1 MADENTGLIPSRNES
16 DEKTGKL
23 FTSRTFTRDH
33 TRFAAMLPGYLA
45 AYIVPGRALA
55 PSVIEAVMTT
65 MNSYNTCPYCSGL
78 HGQLARMAGV
88 DDIDKTLPHVIY
100 ATKFA
105 QEAGRGEGE
114 RAAFV
119 TLEQALGKAKAS
131 SVHYLC
137 WALHWGKTTG
147 NSINN
152 ARTKVLSCDI
162 CAISALD
169 ILLLLW
175 YGPLFLVIGILN
187 MILTKMPPVAGLIS
201 TVLGAVL
208 WVPQALFIGPL
219 GIICIIL
226 HCGVV

>member
-1 MADENTGLIPSRNES
+1 MADENTGLISSPSDD

-23 FTSRTFTRDH
+23 FTARTFTRDH
-33 TRFAAMLPGYLA
+33 TRFASMLPGYLA

-55 PSVIEAVMTT
+55 PAVIESVMVT
-65 MNSYNTCPYCSGL
+65 MNSYNTCPYCDGL
-78 HGQLARMAGV
+78 HGQLARMAGANE
-88 DDIDKTLPHVIY
+88 IDETLPHVIY
-100 ATKFA
+100 AKKFA

-114 RAAFV
+114 RIAFV
-119 TLEQALGKAKAS
+119 TLEQAIGKAKGAS
-131 SVHYLC
+131 VKYLC
-137 WALHWGKTTG
+137 WALLWGKTTG

-152 ARTKVLSCDI
+152 ALTKVLSRDMGT
-162 CAISALD
+162 ISALD

-175 YGPLFLVIGILN
+175 YGPLFLVISILN
-187 MILTKMPPVAGLIS
+187 TILAKMPHVAGFIS

>member
-1 MADENTGLIPSRNES
+1 MADENTRLTSSPSDG
-16 DEKTGKL
+16 DEKTGKI
-23 FTSRTFTRDH
+23 FTTRTFTREH

-55 PSVIEAVMTT
+55 PVVIEAVMVT
-65 MNSYNTCPYCSGL
+65 MNSYNTCPYCTGL
-78 HGQLARMAGV
+78 HGQLARMAGA
-88 DDIDKTLPHVIY
+88 DRIDNTSPHVIY
-100 ATKFA
+100 AMKFA

-114 RAAFV
+114 RTAFV
-119 TLEQALGKAKAS
+119 TLEQAIGKAKAA

-137 WALHWGKTTG
+137 WALLWGKTTG

-169 ILLLLW
+169 IFLLLW

-187 MILTKMPPVAGLIS
+187 TILAKMPPVAGLIS

-219 GIICIIL
+219 GIVCIML